1 MSTSEGRAS
10 KKAKIVDNESLDGAS
25 SDGVESVGSGLSD
38 GLRGAEPILPS
49 VMVRVNNEYCSGTS
63 MNAHVSTFESRTY
76 IRVDFFV
83 FFLALP
89 LYDVDYTKICIS
101 LKIATYREHSRFIY
115 I

>member
-49 VMVRVNNEYCSGTS
+49 VIWYE
-63 MNAHVSTFESRTY
+63 
-76 IRVDFFV
+76 
-83 FFLALP
+83 
-89 LYDVDYTKICIS
+89 
-101 LKIATYREHSRFIY
+101 
-115 I
+115 